1 MKANKIATNKK
12 TKIATYSA
20 CNKEFFILKKTDELV
35 KTSQLKGVN
44 NVFVSKFEIII
55 DIYILKKHLFLNL
68 LHIFLERV
76 GFEPTVYNY
85 LYTEI

>member
-55 DIYILKKHLFLNL
+55 DIYILKKTFVSKLASYLFGKSGIRT
-68 LHIFLERV
+68 HGI
-76 GFEPTVYNY
+76 
-85 LYTEI
+85 